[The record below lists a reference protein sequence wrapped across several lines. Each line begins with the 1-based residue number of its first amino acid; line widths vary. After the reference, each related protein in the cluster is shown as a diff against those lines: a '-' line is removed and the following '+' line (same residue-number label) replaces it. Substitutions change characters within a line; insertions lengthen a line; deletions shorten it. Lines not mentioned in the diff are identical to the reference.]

1 MRQYTV
7 MEYEDKDYQDFKNNL
22 TDEHAITILE
32 RISRGWL
39 PDYNFSGT
47 ETDFDNYCM
56 HQAIYRAI
64 EALEKQIAGVII
76 TNGEIH

>member
-7 MEYEDKDYQDFKNNL
+7 TEYEDKDYQDFKNNL
-22 TDEHAITILE
+22 TDEHAITLLE

-39 PDYNFSGT
+39 PGYNFGGT

-64 EALEKQIAGVII
+64 DALQERS
-76 TNGEIH
+76 EE